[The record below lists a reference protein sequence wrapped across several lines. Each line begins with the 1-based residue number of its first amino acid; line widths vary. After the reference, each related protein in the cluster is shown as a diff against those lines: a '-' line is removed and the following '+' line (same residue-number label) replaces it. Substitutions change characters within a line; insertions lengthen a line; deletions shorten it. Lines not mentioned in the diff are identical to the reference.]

1 MFKTIN
7 KLKSS
12 KRGFTLPEV
21 LVTMAVL
28 LIALTLTTQLIIL
41 IIKNYRATEYRW
53 IAQTMAEYLAGSL
66 NADSGLEAM
75 GTANVADVM
84 YEQPT
89 PDEDGEFSLQSCP
102 ELGTIKYNSTEH
114 TLTIVPSDT
123 YQSTLLRG
131 YIYYF
136 SFDEHLYRIHY
147 SDLVDIGDDEHE
159 GTLDLKTA
167 VIKPISEDMNLIDTK
182 EMDAEVNID
191 LLIARSAGEFDT
203 TAKAEDFDT
212 ATKYLTSS
220 LTANIS
226 VKIVNKAER
235 DFGANAD
242 MNVSLYLNNMDN
254 IDKINYLSGGTALS
268 NEFVAGWTR
277 NSEGNTLAGMPST
290 TAITNAGA
298 TVESVTHA
306 ANIIRYHSVNT
317 PSNLADS
324 TQDGSINVGVDLPIC
339 FFTSLTV
346 GLEKQPQI
354 LEPLRDF
361 RDDVLRGNKVG
372 EWAIDKYYEWSP
384 TLIEWTKK
392 SPALKEALTLVTEG
406 LSVFATVAVE

>member
-1 MFKTIN
+1 M
-7 KLKSS
+7 
-12 KRGFTLPEV
+12 
-21 LVTMAVL
+21 
-28 LIALTLTTQLIIL
+28 
-41 IIKNYRATEYRW
+41 
-53 IAQTMAEYLAGSL
+53 
-66 NADSGLEAM
+66 
-75 GTANVADVM
+75 M

-89 PDEDGEFSLQSCP
+89 PDEDGKFSLQSCP
-102 ELGTIKYNSTEH
+102 ELGTITYNATEH
-114 TLTIVPSDT
+114 TLTIVPSDG
-123 YQSTLLRG
+123 YQSTLLKG

-147 SDLVDIGDDEHE
+147 SDLVDVGDDENE

-191 LLIARSAGEFDT
+191 LLIARSAGDFDT
-203 TAKAEDFDT
+203 TVKAEDFDS
-212 ATKYLTSS
+212 ATKYLSSS

-235 DFGANAD
+235 TFGANAD
-242 MNVSLYLNNMDN
+242 MNVSLYLNNMDSV
-254 IDKINYLSGGTALS
+254 DKINYLSGGTALS
-268 NEFVAGWTR
+268 NEYVAGWTK
-277 NSEGNTLAGMPST
+277 NSAGNTLAGIPSA

-298 TVESVTHA
+298 TVDSVTHA

-324 TQDGSINVGVDLPIC
+324 TQDGSINVGIDLPIC
-339 FFTSLTV
+339 FFTSLTIDSV
-346 GLEKQPQI
+346 KQPQI

-372 EWAIDKYYEWSP
+372 EWVIDKYYEWSP
-384 TLIEWTKK
+384 TLIEWTQK

-406 LSVFATVAVE
+406 LSLVATVAVE

>member
-28 LIALTLTTQLIIL
+28 LIALTLTTQLIIM

-66 NADSGLEAM
+66 SADSGMEAM
-75 GTANVADVM
+75 GTANVADMM

-89 PDEDGEFSLQSCP
+89 PDEDGKFSLQSCP
-102 ELGTIKYNSTEH
+102 ELGTITYNATEH
-114 TLTIVPSDT
+114 TLTIVPSDG
-123 YQSTLLRG
+123 YQSTLLKG

-147 SDLVDIGDDEHE
+147 SDLVDVGDDENE

-191 LLIARSAGEFDT
+191 LLIARSAGDFDT
-203 TAKAEDFDT
+203 TVKAENFDS
-212 ATKYLTSS
+212 ATKYLSSS

-226 VKIVNKAER
+226 VSLASFFILKI
-235 DFGANAD
+235 
-242 MNVSLYLNNMDN
+242 S
-254 IDKINYLSGGTALS
+254 S
-268 NEFVAGWTR
+268 
-277 NSEGNTLAGMPST
+277 
-290 TAITNAGA
+290 
-298 TVESVTHA
+298 
-306 ANIIRYHSVNT
+306 
-317 PSNLADS
+317 
-324 TQDGSINVGVDLPIC
+324 
-339 FFTSLTV
+339 
-346 GLEKQPQI
+346 
-354 LEPLRDF
+354 
-361 RDDVLRGNKVG
+361 
-372 EWAIDKYYEWSP
+372 
-384 TLIEWTKK
+384 
-392 SPALKEALTLVTEG
+392 
-406 LSVFATVAVE
+406 